1 MERQQV
7 LLVDAFADR
16 PTGGRQVAVLPN
28 NSATASQ
35 RAAVGSELQTSGVV
49 TYDDGELEYTDCDGS
64 QAVISGAVAG
74 YAALSNRGL
83 IVPSEHDFHV
93 AGESVDAADPFPV
106 ELTEDGHVTVSLPAT
121 TVRELDTES
130 ADLADALGVD
140 RATLQ
145 DVGADLPAA
154 RTDTFGGTV
163 LVPINFLQH
172 LSAASPDYR
181 AIVDILGAEDAS
193 RLVAYT
199 FDTLESHTDVHA
211 RVFDPTAPRNERPA
225 SGVAGAACAAHVG
238 SYEAFDGERA
248 EIAIESGRFAGRPST
263 MRATVSTDAQV
274 TGGALT
280 VLDASLAVPAD
291 EGTDD
296 DIIEV

>member
-16 PTGGRQVAVLPN
+16 PTGGRQVAVLPDT
-28 NSATASQ
+28 SATASQ
-35 RAAVGSELQTSGVV
+35 RDAVGSELQTSGVV

-64 QAVISGAVAG
+64 QAVVSGAVAG

-83 IVPSEHDFHV
+83 IVPSEHEFRV
-93 AGESVDAADPFPV
+93 AGDSIDPADPVPV
-106 ELTEDGHVTVSLPAT
+106 ELTEDGHVTVSLPAL
-121 TVRELDTES
+121 TVRELETES

-172 LSAASPDYR
+172 LLAASPNFR
-181 AIVDILGAEDAS
+181 AMVDLLDVADAS

-211 RVFDPTAPRNERPA
+211 RIFDPTAPGNERPA

-248 EIAIESGRFAGRPST
+248 AISIESGRFAGRPST
-263 MRATVSTDAQV
+263 MKATVSTAPRV
-274 TGGALT
+274 SGTALT

-291 EGTDD
+291 EGADD